1 MKENIKRVLEILG
14 SEDDFYLATAKDG
27 KPNVRPFDVHCEF
40 EDKIYIVTKKHKN
53 VYKEIKANPHV
64 AIARSIGKDYY
75 RVFAELV
82 EDERREARE
91 KLVNDNV
98 EACKGKYGVDD
109 DDTAVFYLKDA
120 VMNLMSHGKDPE
132 VINF

>member
-1 MKENIKRVLEILG
+1 MKENIKRVLEIL
-14 SEDDFYLATAKDG
+14 SKEDEFYLATSVDG
-27 KPNVRPFDVHCEF
+27 MPNVRPFDVHCEF

-64 AIARSIGKDYY
+64 SIARALGKDYY

-82 EDERREARE
+82 EDDRMEARE

-98 EACKGKYGVDD
+98 EACKGKYAADD
-109 DDTAVFYLKDA
+109 EDTAVFYLKDA
-120 VMNLMSHGKDPE
+120 VMKLMSHGKDPE

>member
-98 EACKGKYGVDD
+98 EACKGKYAADD
-109 DDTAVFYLKDA
+109 NDTAVFYLKDA
-120 VMNLMSHGKDPE
+120 VMNLMSHGKEPE
-132 VINF
+132 VIKF